1 MIQSQLT
8 KGDIGKASQKA
19 NFIAQYIGVMLLSIL
34 PLAGVKPKA
43 FAGAT

>member
-1 MIQSQLT
+1 MIQRYFSI
-8 KGDIGKASQKA
+8 GDIGKASQMA
-19 NFIAQYIGVMLLSIL
+19 NVIAQYIGVMLLSIL